1 MHVESVVERRAENV
15 LRVGR
20 QMIPHGGLQVVIYG
34 VRHDGVASRNGIEAI
49 AAEKLLPHPSCIVA
63 CQRIVGQHPP
73 HKPSSKEMSPHEERR
88 FCWPRAKCGAGPDRA
103 ISVARGT
110 RRRESLNKRTGLA
123 AKELAAGRHK
133 PTFPRRHCNP
143 SNLSRI
149 SREPYGF
156 GQLRSANALQPE
168 SFRRTARLRG
178 RAVHFHHP
186 GTRAQPRRS
195 LCIQL
200 QVA

>member
-133 PTFPRRHCNP
+133 QTIDLQSHYRKTALHLGGDRRNSKGCATWLGTTGLRAYRNAPTGEHACSDRR
-143 SNLSRI
+143 
-149 SREPYGF
+149 
-156 GQLRSANALQPE
+156 
-168 SFRRTARLRG
+168 
-178 RAVHFHHP
+178 
-186 GTRAQPRRS
+186 
-195 LCIQL
+195 
-200 QVA
+200 